1 MKDLYIKPTKTTPE
15 IIFESEKS
23 FLRISGVS
31 MPEHTPSFYEPVYGI
46 LECYNDY
53 DGRQLTLNIALSHF
67 NTSSSKILFD
77 ILKRVKK
84 LNSKHD
90 ISVVWFYE
98 EDDEDM
104 EEIIEDFREV
114 IEININAMIA
124 EKLD

>member
-1 MKDLYIKPTKTTPE
+1 
-15 IIFESEKS
+15 
-23 FLRISGVS
+23 

-46 LECYNDY
+46 LECYNDIV
-53 DGRQLTLNIALSHF
+53 GRQLTLIIALSHF

-104 EEIIEDFREV
+104 EEIIEDFREI

-124 EKLD
+124 E